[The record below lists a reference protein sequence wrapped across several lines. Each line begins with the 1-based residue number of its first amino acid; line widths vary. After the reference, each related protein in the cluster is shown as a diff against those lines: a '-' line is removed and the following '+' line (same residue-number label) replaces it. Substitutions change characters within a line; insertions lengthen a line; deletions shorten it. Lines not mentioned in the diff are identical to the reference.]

1 MVAGGTINQLVVG
14 GTVMEEHDDI
24 SLLKAIS
31 QRRDSEAFTQLCK
44 RHRGRAFNTAFR
56 ILRDQ
61 ALAED
66 AVQDAMLSIWRLSK
80 PSHLKDAGG
89 SFIVFPLPRDKDSPI
104 IPVAPLRRQIECEV
118 PHA

>member
-1 MVAGGTINQLVVG
+1 MVTRGSIKQLVAGGAAV
-14 GTVMEEHDDI
+14 EEQDDI
-24 SLLKAIS
+24 SLLMAIS
-31 QRRDSEAFTQLCK
+31 QHRDSEAFTQLCE
-44 RHRGRAFNTAFR
+44 RHRGRAFNAAFR